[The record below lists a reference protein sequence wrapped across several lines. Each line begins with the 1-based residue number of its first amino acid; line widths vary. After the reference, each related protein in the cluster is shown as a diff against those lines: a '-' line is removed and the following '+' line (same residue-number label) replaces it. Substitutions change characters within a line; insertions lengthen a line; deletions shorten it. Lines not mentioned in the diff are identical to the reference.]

1 MEAIIISGL
10 PASGKTVAAE
20 SVGKT
25 LGIEA
30 LSGSDILREMAA
42 GRGYNPIGKDWWDT
56 EEGLRF
62 LEERKEDLNFDRKAD
77 DKLKER
83 IKKGSI
89 AITSYT
95 APWISEYG
103 YKVWLIASIE
113 NRAKRMMNRDK
124 TTMKEAL
131 DTLKIRD
138 DENTKLYKRLYG
150 IDFGMDMKPF
160 NLIIN
165 TNNLNQDDVAEQ
177 IIENYNKRQGKR

>member
-1 MEAIIISGL
+1 
-10 PASGKTVAAE
+10 
-20 SVGKT
+20 
-25 LGIEA
+25 
-30 LSGSDILREMAA
+30 
-42 GRGYNPIGKDWWDT
+42 
-56 EEGLRF
+56 
-62 LEERKEDLNFDRKAD
+62 
-77 DKLKER
+77 
-83 IKKGSI
+83 
-89 AITSYT
+89 
-95 APWISEYG
+95 
-103 YKVWLIASIE
+103 
-113 NRAKRMMNRDK
+113 MNRDK